1 LAPGADGPRIEEG
14 LRAAAWVAVVAR
26 VLRWERIRSIM
37 DRSAMNATIRM
48 ATYLL
53 QLAEYQA

>member
-1 LAPGADGPRIEEG
+1 
-14 LRAAAWVAVVAR
+14 
-26 VLRWERIRSIM
+26 M